1 MSEVADNS
9 KCKDCSAVLVAADTH
24 LSEHTVQ
31 PVQHRN
37 MHVPLHVC
45 VGSVAYRDAHVDTL
59 QTHRYQN
66 ELNCMVAA

>member
-1 MSEVADNS
+1 MSEVADYS

-37 MHVPLHVC
+37 MALYVC
-45 VGSVAYRDAHVDTL
+45 VGSVTYRDAHVDLL
-59 QTHRYQN
+59 QAHRCEN
-66 ELNCMVAA
+66 ELHCMLAA